1 MSLRSTLALLK
12 RLSGVPSPLRSVK
25 PPSVVLVP
33 PIGRAG
39 GTRTPDHRIRN
50 QVLYPAELLPHGS
63 RTRVTSRN
71 ETRRVPKTQDRKQ
84 GDFTDVVCF

>member
-1 MSLRSTLALLK
+1 MSLSN
-12 RLSGVPSPLRSVK
+12 
-25 PPSVVLVP
+25 
-33 PIGRAG
+33 GRAG

-71 ETRRVPKTQDRKQ
+71 ETRRFSKTQDRKQ
-84 GDFTDVVCF
+84 GDFTAFSDVSIEKRCSLNLTNPLTAQSH